1 MKILFEPGDVVA
13 LRQSELNSA
22 DLIGEKFIF
31 VSYLETPFKSAKK
44 SNAVILDSVVYYHK
58 WHILMPAKSQN
69 LTLIKNGEGVF
80 DSESQ

>member
-1 MKILFEPGDVVA
+1 MKILFEPGDVVT

-58 WHILMPAKSQN
+58 WHILM
-69 LTLIKNGEGVF
+69 LIKSMKLFLKV
-80 DSESQ
+80 SQCS